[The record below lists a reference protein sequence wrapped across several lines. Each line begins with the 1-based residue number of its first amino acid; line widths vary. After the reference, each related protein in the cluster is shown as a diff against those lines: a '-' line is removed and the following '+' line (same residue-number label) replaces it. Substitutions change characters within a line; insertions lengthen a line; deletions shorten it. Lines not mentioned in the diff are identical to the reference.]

1 MKWVMWYLAV
11 GAMVAAVA
19 WSSFYLPEPRK
30 RRRFTGR
37 EHAAGAAIVTLLWP
51 VYLAAW
57 VVERVL

>member
-1 MKWVMWYLAV
+1 MVV

-37 EHAAGAAIVTLLWP
+37 EHAQAAAIVTLLWP